1 MQRIR
6 HTAAPAQPHTALLL
20 RHHVHIKSR
29 RKKFI
34 SMKIYFFS
42 EIYLFIYL
50 FIPLNV
56 NLGKHLILTALMQGV
71 VNA

>member
-1 MQRIR
+1 
-6 HTAAPAQPHTALLL
+6 
-20 RHHVHIKSR
+20 
-29 RKKFI
+29 
-34 SMKIYFFS
+34 MKIYFFS